1 MVGRRASS
9 DLQRHDEKVSSKHDS
24 NPENIVG
31 RKVIRFS
38 LHPEYLPY
46 RFTERYGIYDLFRMK
61 IQATNYPKVN
71 IK

>member
-38 LHPEYLPY
+38 LHPNISRIALPNDMASMTY
-46 RFTERYGIYDLFRMK
+46 SG
-61 IQATNYPKVN
+61 
-71 IK
+71 